1 MAETA
6 AATCETRIALRVLVV
21 DDDRDAADSLAIL
34 LGLWGHRPRVAYRPE
49 AALMAVADEPPDVV
63 LIDPGLRGT
72 DGFSLAAELRAR
84 SAMKGAKLFAV
95 TGYSIPA
102 ARGRAL
108 GAAFDEFLL
117 KPFEPDALRRMLA
130 DLQTSRQ

>member
-6 AATCETRIALRVLVV
+6 ATSCESRLALRVLVV

-49 AALMAVADEPPDVV
+49 TALMAVADDPPDVV
-63 LIDPGLRGT
+63 LIDPGLRRT

-95 TGYSIPA
+95 TGHSIPA
-102 ARGRAL
+102 VRGRAP

-130 DLQTSRQ
+130 DLQTGRQ